1 MIKLIES
8 CIVNKF
14 IPKKIFYE
22 KVNISKTIK
31 TEFINML
38 NKICWKYKIS
48 EDTINISKTE
58 TIEEIEIFELELKEK
73 YNSKNLIKIITK
85 NIQYPILFYI
95 KYKDEFQ
102 YAIKYNEE
110 IYFSDWNNDISFN
123 FNVLN
128 LKDMYDNFVKS
139 ITNIDYSVKDL
150 DEEIQRQN
158 EISKLENQ
166 IKKLENKIKN
176 EKQFNIKVQYNEQ
189 ILNIKNKIEEVLENK
204 KN

>member
-1 MIKLIES
+1 MFCLPQNCE
-8 CIVNKF
+8 VNKF

-22 KVNISKTIK
+22 KVNVSNTTKIEFTDKLSKIYWR
-31 TEFINML
+31 F
-38 NKICWKYKIS
+38 KIS
-48 EDTINISKTE
+48 EETINISKTE

-110 IYFSDWNNDISFN
+110 IYFSDWNNEIFFN

-150 DEEIQRQN
+150 DDEIQKQSQ
-158 EISKLENQ
+158 IIKLENE
-166 IKKLENKIKN
+166 IKKLENKIHL
-176 EKQFNIKVQYNEQ
+176 EKQFNVKVQYNEE
-189 ILNIKNKIEEVLENK
+189 IIKIRKKIEEL
-204 KN
+204 KNNGE